1 MACALIRMSR
11 QGGGGRIGLPRKPKA
26 KRKDGT
32 GRQCAALAFADRDGE
47 IQVLLVTSRETRRWV
62 LPKGWAE
69 DGLAPAVLAAK
80 EAFEE
85 AGALG
90 EVAPEPI
97 GTYRYRKRLEAGA
110 GVACEVGVF
119 PMRVA
124 RLLEE
129 WPEATERERRWFSP
143 QEAAERVEEAGL
155 ADLLRR
161 FPDAAPGGGGGG
173 APSDESPA

>member
-1 MACALIRMSR
+1 
-11 QGGGGRIGLPRKPKA
+11 LPRKPKA

-47 IQVLLVTSRETRRWV
+47 IRVLLVTSRETRRWV

-69 DGLAPAVLAAK
+69 DGLAPAELAAK

-97 GTYRYRKRLEAGA
+97 GTYRYRKRLAAGA

-119 PMRVA
+119 PMRVE

-129 WPEATERERRWFSP
+129 WPEAAERERRWFDLP
-143 QEAAERVEEAGL
+143 EAAARVEEPGL

-161 FPDAAPGGGGGG
+161 FPGATPGDGGGE
-173 APSDESPA
+173 PPDEGPA